1 MSSSSIQ
8 PIRKPPTAGFEDRPG
23 PSLIGFVGGLS
34 VSKLPP
40 DVVRMAQTC
49 LLDSIGCG
57 LFGAGMEWS
66 RIVADE
72 MIAEGARGHA
82 SVFGRKE
89 RLAAPS
95 AALCNGTASHGYELD
110 DLIAGSVVHPGAT
123 VIPAALAAAEAADAP
138 GSRLIEAI
146 VAGYEVTHRVGMA
159 LGTEAAKRGFHTTS
173 LVAPVAC
180 AAAAGVAMGLPQ
192 DKLLSAV
199 GLACSTAAGIKNF
212 ATGHGGGMVKRLHIG
227 RAAEAGVRVAQLA
240 RAGFAGPP
248 LAIDGRFGLLEIY
261 GGAGADPSRLTVD
274 LGEDWAMRRVW
285 FKVYPVCG
293 WIQTVIQQL
302 VALRDGRDLQPDQIA
317 AVRVGVSRYAVQN
330 NGEPAPV
337 DTMGAQYSIPYC
349 AALSL
354 LGDPSDP
361 QSYQH
366 KTVHDPRIRRL
377 AAKVEVF
384 VDPEVEAVYPAKFGA
399 SVSLRLADGEQ
410 KASTVLDCHG
420 TPSDPCSDVEMR
432 DKFKRLS
439 AGRLPED
446 RADRLAAVVSTL
458 PTLGSIRLLTDILAA

>member
-8 PIRKPPTAGFEDRPG
+8 PSRKPPTAGFENRPG

-159 LGTEAAKRGFHTTS
+159 LATEAAKRGFHTTS

-180 AAAAGVAMGLPQ
+180 ATAAGVAMGLPR